1 MSHAHRPLPSRRTF
15 ARHLLRNAT
24 LSGSLLAFGLGIGIV
39 GYHAWGGL
47 PWLDALLNA
56 AMILGGEGP
65 VSPMRTAA
73 GKWFASFY
81 ALFGGVVFITA
92 SSVFLAPLAHRFLHR
107 FHLDLDAPGE
117 P

>member
-15 ARHLLRNAT
+15 ARHLLR
-24 LSGSLLAFGLGIGIV
+24 
-39 GYHAWGGL
+39 
-47 PWLDALLNA
+47 NA

-73 GKWFASFY
+73 GKWFSSFY
-81 ALFGGVVFITA
+81 ALFGGVVFISPRRRA
-92 SSVFLAPLAHRFLHR
+92 SRGSSPGFTRIRTRESRLQAVLRFSAALR
-107 FHLDLDAPGE
+107 GPG